1 MELITQYWVSGSV
14 AIAAAV
20 FVLLLAWFAYK
31 RPRIYRRLFI
41 WIILLPQAG
50 AVSLAI
56 WNEALR
62 QSRAIVF
69 ARAKAPERDAIIQA
83 IDARITAEWLGLTI
97 AFACTCLALILYF
110 LPDTLKDGD
119 RG

>member
-1 MELITQYWVSGSV
+1 MEFVKQYWVSGSI
-14 AIAAAV
+14 AIAAVV
-20 FVLLLAWFAYK
+20 FVALLAWFAYK

-62 QSRAIVF
+62 QSRTIV
-69 ARAKAPERDAIIQA
+69 ATRAKAPERDAIIQA
-83 IDARITAEWLGLTI
+83 IDGKITAEWLGLTI
-97 AFACTCLALILYF
+97 AFACTCLALMLYF
-110 LPDTLKDGD
+110 LPDALKDGD
-119 RG
+119 KK

>member
-1 MELITQYWVSGSV
+1 MDLVKQYWVSGSI

-31 RPRIYRRLFI
+31 RPRIYRRLLI

-62 QSRAIVF
+62 QSRTIV
-69 ARAKAPERDAIIQA
+69 ATRAKAPERDAIIQA
-83 IDARITAEWLGLTI
+83 IDGKITAEWLGLTI
-97 AFACTCLALILYF
+97 AFACTCLALMLYF
-110 LPDTLKDGD
+110 LPDTLRDSDKK
-119 RG
+119 

>member
-1 MELITQYWVSGSV
+1 MDFVWQYWVSGSI

-62 QSRAIVF
+62 QSRTIV
-69 ARAKAPERDAIIQA
+69 ATRAKAPERDAIIQA
-83 IDARITAEWLGLTI
+83 IDGKITAEWLGLTI
-97 AFACTCLALILYF
+97 AFACTCLALMFYF
-110 LPDTLKDGD
+110 LPDTLKDGE
-119 RG
+119 RK